1 MPNLDFIL
9 IDRSGSMRDSWSR
22 VLAAVNS
29 YPTSLQR
36 NFTRSHLVCA
46 AFANNWGLD
55 YTVLRDIPNIAWK
68 PLRTDEISPG
78 GDTPLNDAIVYTC
91 ELITDRLGCFEAP
104 DAVSVVVAIISDG
117 GENASE
123 HDLDFT
129 HALMARKRALGW
141 QFVFLG
147 LDFNA
152 EQIARDYG
160 CPVESALNTDI
171 RRLGDSLKR
180 IAEKRKSP
188 GTPLLFDGRDK
199 KDLGG
204 AVP

>member
-1 MPNLDFIL
+1 MPNLDYLL
-9 IDRSGSMRDSWSR
+9 IDRSGSMCDSWSR
-22 VLAAVNS
+22 VLSAVNS

-46 AFANNWGLD
+46 AFANNWGFD

-91 ELITDRLGCFEAP
+91 ELAQDKTGMFDDPEK
-104 DAVSVVVAIISDG
+104 VSVVIAIISDG

-129 HALMARKRALGW
+129 RKLMDEKRALGW

-147 LDFNA
+147 LDFDA
-152 EQIARDYG
+152 EQIARDYD
-160 CPVESALNTDI
+160 CPVASALNTDI
-171 RRLGDSLKR
+171 RRLGDSFKR
-180 IAEKRKSP
+180 IAEKRKSAST
-188 GTPLLFDGRDK
+188 GIPLLFDGRDK
-199 KDLGG
+199 KELGS
-204 AVP
+204 